1 VRAILPAPGFSSILN
16 FHKDVNGE
24 TMSTSSAVK
33 APRKASRASQE
44 RTRVKDS
51 NKLQDKK
58 SFVWFLLPGF
68 ILFAGLVGLAFV
80 WNIVLSFMKYS
91 GVGTPRFIGF
101 TNYVNLFQDPVFWES
116 FLHAIMFIGAM
127 SIVPTFLGLFIGALI
142 FDYVAPRFGN
152 GASSFLRGAL
162 YMPQIVPLTITGI
175 MWVWLLDPSTG
186 VINTFL
192 RNIGSDVQPNWLGDA
207 NLAFWS
213 VSVIMVWV
221 QIGYTIVVLMSGM
234 ARIDPSL
241 SEAAQ
246 IDGASW
252 FQRFRII
259 TVAQLG
265 PEIGVV
271 LLTTTV
277 AALKV
282 FAPIYVMT
290 GGGPGTATQVPAY
303 FSYAEFF
310 NNHRVG
316 YGASI
321 ATVLAIVLTILAI
334 VILYVQTRQNEG
346 ANKR

>member
-1 VRAILPAPGFSSILN
+1 MSATATRAARSPR
-16 FHKDVNGE
+16 
-24 TMSTSSAVK
+24 TK
-33 APRKASRASQE
+33 APALSPAQRKDQRSY
-44 RTRVKDS
+44 
-51 NKLQDKK
+51 L
-58 SFVWFLLPGF
+58 WFLLPGF
-68 ILFAGLVGLAFV
+68 ILFAGLVGTAFI
-80 WNIVLSFMKYS
+80 WNVVLSFTRYK
-91 GVGTPRFIGF
+91 GVGKAQFIGF
-101 TNYVNLFQDPVFWES
+101 DNYVRLFQDPVFWES

-127 SIVPTFLGLFIGALI
+127 SILPTFLGLFIGAMI
-142 FDYVAPRFGN
+142 FDYIAPRFGN
-152 GASSFLRGAL
+152 GASAFMRGGL

-192 RNIGSDVQPNWLGDA
+192 KGINPDWQPNWLGDA

-221 QIGYTIVVLMSGM
+221 QIGYTIVILMSGM
-234 ARIDPSL
+234 ARLDPSL

-316 YGASI
+316 YGAAI
-321 ATVLAIVLTILAI
+321 ATVLAIILTIMAI
-334 VILYVQTRQNEG
+334 IILYVQTRQSEG
-346 ANKR
+346 RNKR

>member
-1 VRAILPAPGFSSILN
+1 MSATATSAARAPKQKTAALSPS
-16 FHKDVNGE
+16 E
-24 TMSTSSAVK
+24 
-33 APRKASRASQE
+33 RKEQRSYL
-44 RTRVKDS
+44 V
-51 NKLQDKK
+51 
-58 SFVWFLLPGF
+58 FLLPGF
-68 ILFAGLVGLAFV
+68 ILFAGLMGTAFV
-80 WNIVLSFMKYS
+80 WNVVLSFSKYE
-91 GVGTPRFIGF
+91 GIGNPKWVGFD
-101 TNYVNLFQDPVFWES
+101 NYVRLFQDPVFWES
-116 FLHAIMFIGAM
+116 FVHAIMFIFAM
-127 SIVPTFLGLFIGALI
+127 SILPTFLGLFIGALI

-152 GASSFLRGAL
+152 GASAFMRGGL

-186 VINTFL
+186 LINTFL
-192 RNIGSDVQPNWLGDA
+192 KNFNPDFQPNWLADPS
-207 NLAFWS
+207 LAFLS

-221 QIGYTIVVLMSGM
+221 QIGYTIVILMSGM
-234 ARIDPSL
+234 ARLDPSL

-246 IDGASW
+246 IDGATW

-290 GGGPGTATQVPAY
+290 AGGPGTATQVPAY
-303 FSYAEFF
+303 FAYAEFF

-316 YGASI
+316 YGAAI
-321 ATVLAIVLTILAI
+321 ATVLAVILTIMAI
-334 VILYVQTRQNEG
+334 ILLYVQTRQSEG
-346 ANKR
+346 RNKR